1 MQNRFASNR
10 RCWYRVAPRAVSA
23 AGLLVLLAGCASN
36 PVSPVDL
43 QPPTGARAPSPY
55 DPGDR
60 VVAQRLDV
68 GRDNIHS
75 GKGPTLESSV
85 TLSAQSERSER
96 TGLGARAVNP
106 GELKRVKYAANGADA
121 RDVLRVLIGENLGRD
136 VLIDAAINDKLTMDI
151 DQEMTLGDVSDLV
164 EALAMLHGWSIEDVG
179 DVLAVRKLSE
189 QSATLASAPIL
200 QARSAFGGQQ
210 TAIRVRPMRY
220 ISTKDAETALKGL
233 MSDGAVI
240 SMIGRTL
247 VLVDTVNQLDK
258 ASRLLAALD
267 VPAFDGAQ
275 VYTFRL
281 SDRQPKEAADLL
293 KTLADGAGLSIGGNN
308 AASSTAQ
315 FIAVDGTDRIMVLCR
330 DAAAFPAINDLVHQV
345 DRPKSDATRHRYLY
359 HVQHFDPSDLKT
371 LVDSFYAERID
382 SDAKSGSD
390 KMHLTWEPRQ
400 GLLLIQ
406 ATPEDYADLLTTL
419 RVLDRP
425 PQQVALRT
433 VIAEVALTGA
443 LEYGVEYFL
452 QAADVPGLGSLELTG
467 APGLP
472 AASTGSVFF
481 VGADGLAL
489 IQALES
495 EGDVTILTQ
504 PYFTALDGFEAK
516 QQVGGETPYVKA
528 DQDSTAQSGGN
539 TAIRREIDYRE
550 TGVILTIQP
559 QINELGFVRMTVDLE
574 ITDVGAQSDLGPE
587 FTTRSLK
594 TEVVVPHGRTLVLG
608 GIIDSESRKTISKV
622 PFLGD
627 APVIGAAFQ
636 RYSDRDTRTELL
648 LTITPTVIND
658 PYQTHLASDPFVQAA
673 AGVRAALGMHHD
685 EMPQG
690 MLYAGEPIAPTH
702 EESMFVGPPVSAPDQ
717 TMEEPSTNDA
727 ATQDEAT
734 PDRVDSAP
742 ELPPI
747 LRQMMEQSGGS
758 SGGGRSPQ

>member
-1 MQNRFASNR
+1 MR
-10 RCWYRVAPRAVSA
+10 
-23 AGLLVLLAGCASN
+23 
-36 PVSPVDL
+36 
-43 QPPTGARAPSPY
+43 PPTGAREPAIY

-60 VVAQRLDV
+60 VVAMRLDV
-68 GRDNIHS
+68 GADNRS
-75 GKGPTLESSV
+75 WGKGPTLESSV
-85 TLSAQSERSER
+85 TLTAQDGGVER
-96 TGLGARAVNP
+96 TGLGSRTVNQ

-121 RDVLRVLIGENLGRD
+121 RDVLRVLISEHLGRD
-136 VLIDAAINDKLTMDI
+136 VLVDASVNDKLTMDI
-151 DQEMTLGDVSDLV
+151 DEEMAPGDVGDLV
-164 EALAMLHGWSIEDVG
+164 EALAMLHGWAIEDMG
-179 DVLAVRKLSE
+179 ELLAVRKQNDKSGR
-189 QSATLASAPIL
+189 LASAPIL

-220 ISTKDAETALKGL
+220 IATKDAEAALKTL
-233 MSDGAVI
+233 MSEGAII

-267 VPAFDGAQ
+267 VPAFDGTQ

-281 SDRQPKEAADLL
+281 SDRESKEAVELL
-293 KTLADGAGLSIGGNN
+293 KTLADAAGLSLGGPS

-315 FIAVDGTDRIMVLCR
+315 FIAVEGTDRIMVLCR
-330 DAAAFPAINDLVHQV
+330 DAAAFPAINELVQQV
-345 DRPKSDATRHRYLY
+345 DRPKSSSVRHRYVY
-359 HVQHFDPSDLKT
+359 HVQHFDPADLKS
-371 LVDSFYAERID
+371 VVESFYAARID
-382 SDAKSGSD
+382 SDAKSGSGSE

-472 AASTGSVFF
+472 AGATGSVFF

-504 PYFTALDGFEAK
+504 PYFTTMDGVVAE
-516 QQVGGETPYVKA
+516 QQVGGEVPTVKA
-528 DQDSTAQSGGN
+528 DQDSQAQTGGN
-539 TAIRREIDYRE
+539 TAIRREIEYRE
-550 TGVILTIQP
+550 TGVILSIEP
-559 QINELGFVRMTVDLE
+559 RINELGFVRMKVTLE

-608 GIIDSESRKTISKV
+608 GIIDSESRKTVSKV
-622 PFLGD
+622 PVLGNV
-627 APVIGAAFQ
+627 PVLGAAFQ
-636 RYSDRDTRTELL
+636 RYNDRDTRTELL

-658 PYQTHLASDPFVQAA
+658 PYQTHLVSDPFLEAA
-673 AGVRAALGMHHD
+673 AGVRAALGLHHD
-685 EMPQG
+685 QMPVG
-690 MLYAGEPIAPTH
+690 MLYEGEATAPGH
-702 EESMFVGPPVSAPDQ
+702 EQAMFVGPVPALPEDETINEVTPPADADVAPDAEQ
-717 TMEEPSTNDA
+717 S
-727 ATQDEAT
+727 
-734 PDRVDSAP
+734 VP

-747 LRQMMEQSGGS
+747 LRQMMEQSGG
-758 SGGGRSPQ
+758 GGGPR